1 MLAFATR
8 LRFDPNQACGRF
20 PLPSLKPAPV
30 ITDPLFYAVSIVA
43 VILLGLSKGGF
54 FGLGVMALPLM
65 SLFVPPLQAAAI
77 LIPTVIAQDT
87 LTVWTYRHDW
97 SAWNLKVMLPGMAV
111 GILIGTLLAASL
123 EPVHIRLAIGL
134 IAAAFVLRH
143 WLGQRFDRLASRSNT
158 VTGVAFGAL
167 GGFTTLLANA
177 GGPAWQMHLLPQKLD
192 KFTYAGTLTML
203 FAVSNLMKIPAYH
216 ALGQVTVDNM
226 LVGLLLLPAALLANY
241 VGLWLVRRTPTELF
255 FRIAYVLMLFISIEL
270 IRGAVTE
277 MARS

>member
-1 MLAFATR
+1 
-8 LRFDPNQACGRF
+8 
-20 PLPSLKPAPV
+20 V
-30 ITDPLFYAVSIVA
+30 ITDPLFYAVSVVA

-54 FGLGVMALPLM
+54 FGLGVIALPLM

-77 LIPTVIAQDT
+77 LIPTVMAQDT
-87 LTVWTYRHDW
+87 LTVWTYRRDW
-97 SAWNLKVMLPGMAV
+97 SAWNLKVMLPGMAIGV
-111 GILIGTLLAASL
+111 FTGTLLAAAL
-123 EPVHIRLAIGL
+123 QPVHIRLAIGL

-143 WLGQRFDRLASRSNT
+143 WLGQRFERLASRSNA

-177 GGPAWQMHLLPQKLD
+177 GGPAWQMHLLPQKLE

-203 FAVSNLMKIPAYH
+203 FAVSNLMKLPAYG
-216 ALGQVTVDNM
+216 ALGQITLDNM
-226 LVGLLLLPAALLANY
+226 LVGALLLPAALLANY

-255 FRIAYVLMLFISIEL
+255 FRIAYVLMPLIAIEL
-270 IRGAVTE
+270 IRGAVVE